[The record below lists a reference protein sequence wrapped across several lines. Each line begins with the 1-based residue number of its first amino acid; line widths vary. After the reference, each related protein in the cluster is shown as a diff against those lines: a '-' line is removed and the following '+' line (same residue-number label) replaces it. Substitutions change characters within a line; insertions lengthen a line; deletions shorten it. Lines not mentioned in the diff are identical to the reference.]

1 MHELGTLLSQALP
14 DHVPPGS
21 RCGFRLIYADARA
34 GRYIPK
40 DLGACLLSGT
50 DTHSESAAI
59 GRKTLDEVRFVTGD
73 LVDVAVYPEG
83 YGGGRGVGGMGRGGR
98 ENGLGAQGF
107 RLRGLATERGR
118 GGGFGGSGVP
128 SGEWRRGERVDET
141 AGAPTGARKDM
152 MVGGYGRRGR
162 GRW

>member
-1 MHELGTLLSQALP
+1 M
-14 DHVPPGS
+14 
-21 RCGFRLIYADARA
+21 
-34 GRYIPK
+34 
-40 DLGACLLSGT
+40 
-50 DTHSESAAI
+50 
-59 GRKTLDEVRFVTGD
+59 DEVRFVTGD

-107 RLRGLATERGR
+107 RLRGLASERGR

-128 SGEWRRGERVDET
+128 SGEWRRGERVDES
-141 AGAPTGARKDM
+141 AGVGGGGGRRDM
-152 MVGGYGRRGR
+152 IMGGGYGRRGGGGR